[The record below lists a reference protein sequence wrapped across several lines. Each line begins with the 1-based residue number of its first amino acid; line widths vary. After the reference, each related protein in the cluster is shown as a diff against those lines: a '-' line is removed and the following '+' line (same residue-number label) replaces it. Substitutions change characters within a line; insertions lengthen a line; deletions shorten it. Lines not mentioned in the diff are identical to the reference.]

1 MDLDKIEQ
9 QLKEIEDKKS
19 KLLDVTKPISII
31 PDNVNDLTKQEELK
45 EIKEKQDNLLEEVN
59 AIKEQIKEEGVK
71 TCNICG
77 HKILSSLEVCPY
89 CKHKF

>member
-1 MDLDKIEQ
+1 MIER
-9 QLKEIEDKKS
+9 LESIEEKYNEITKELTKPETLNNV
-19 KLLDVTKPISII
+19 KLLTELSK
-31 PDNVNDLTKQEELK
+31 KQSS
-45 EIKEKQDNLLEEVN
+45 LEETVTLYKRYKS
-59 AIKEQIKEEGVK
+59 IKEQIKEEGVK